1 MRGAAVPA
9 VREGV
14 EAVEAVPTVAQR
26 GAAVRAAAAC
36 GYAMVRCGVAALAAA
51 LLAGALTGCGSPV
64 SGGTPADDLS
74 LSEAAQEAAVGES
87 PAESPDVAPAEES
100 TQEEAP
106 AAAAA
111 SPSASQQKEDGAA
124 MAVTENTTLTD
135 LASNPAFGG
144 WGRALLPW
152 HGQRKDGATIGGE
165 SSLLPYH
172 SNVQP
177 AQATSAL
184 NRLIDDANA
193 GEQVAYPV
201 CDEAAI
207 AADPDKADAVLFYFR
222 GDPSAPFAIV
232 NPGGG
237 FAYVGSLHES
247 LPHAQWLSE
256 QGINAFSLSYR
267 EGSGQWAVEDLAQA
281 LTFIFEHADE
291 LGLSTEGYS
300 LWGSSAGARMAAAIG
315 SYGTAAFGG
324 ADLPRPAAVIMAYT
338 GQSDYT
344 ADDPATYAVVGDRD
358 GIAPS
363 SIMEQ
368 RIRGLQRAGVPAD
381 IVVFPGLSH
390 GFGTGEGTA
399 AQGWMQGA
407 LNFWLEHR

>member
-1 MRGAAVPA
+1 MRG
-9 VREGV
+9 
-14 EAVEAVPTVAQR
+14 
-26 GAAVRAAAAC
+26 GAAILAVLTRGRAAA
-36 GYAMVRCGVAALAAA
+36 RCGVVALMAL
-51 LLAGALTGCGSPV
+51 LLAGALAGCGSPAPE
-64 SGGTPADDLS
+64 SAPADELS
-74 LSEAAQEAAVGES
+74 LSEATQKAATGES
-87 PAESPDVAPAEES
+87 PAESSDGAPADEP
-100 TQEEAP
+100 TQGEAS
-106 AAAAA
+106 AAFA
-111 SPSASQQKEDGAA
+111 SPDTSQQKEDGAA
-124 MAVTENTTLTD
+124 MAVTENTRLAD
-135 LASNPAFGG
+135 LANNPAFGG

-152 HGQRKDGATIGGE
+152 HGAREDGATIGDE
-165 SSLLPYH
+165 DVLLPYH
-172 SNVQP
+172 SDVRA
-177 AQATSAL
+177 AQAVSAL

-193 GEQVAYPV
+193 GEVVAYPV
-201 CDEAAI
+201 YDEAAI

-222 GDPSAPFAIV
+222 GEPGAPFAVV

-344 ADDPATYAVVGDRD
+344 AGDPATYAVVGDRD
-358 GIAPS
+358 GIAPA

-368 RIRGLQRAGVPAD
+368 RIRSLQRAGVAAD

-399 AQGWMQGA
+399 AEDWMQGA
-407 LNFWLEHR
+407 LDFWLEHR

>member
-1 MRGAAVPA
+1 MRGEATAVLA
-9 VREGV
+9 VLKSTEAGV
-14 EAVEAVPTVAQR
+14 
-26 GAAVRAAAAC
+26 AAVRRDA
-36 GYAMVRCGVAALAAA
+36 VARRAFVALTAV
-51 LLAGALTGCGSPV
+51 LLAGALAGCGAPA
-64 SGGTPADDLS
+64 SGGAPTDGLS
-74 LSEAAQEAAVGES
+74 LSEAAQEAA
-87 PAESPDVAPAEES
+87 AESSAESSDGVPADES
-100 TQEEAP
+100 TQGETP
-106 AAAAA
+106 PAAA
-111 SPSASQQKEDGAA
+111 SPEASQQKEDGAA
-124 MAVTENTTLTD
+124 MAVTENTRLTD

-152 HGQRKDGATIGGE
+152 HGQREDGATIGGE

-177 AQATSAL
+177 AQAVHAL

-193 GEQVAYPV
+193 GEPVSYPV
-201 CDEAAI
+201 YNEAAI
-207 AADPDKADAVLFYFR
+207 AADPAKADVVLFYFR
-222 GDPSAPFAIV
+222 GEPGAPFAIV

-291 LGLSTEGYS
+291 LGLFTEGYS

-324 ADLPRPAAVIMAYT
+324 ADLPRPAAIIMAYT

-344 ADDPATYAVVGDRD
+344 AGDPATYAVVGDRD
-358 GIAPS
+358 GIAPA

-399 AQGWMQGA
+399 ADGWMQGA
-407 LNFWLEHR
+407 LDFWLAHR

>member
-1 MRGAAVPA
+1 
-9 VREGV
+9 
-14 EAVEAVPTVAQR
+14 
-26 GAAVRAAAAC
+26 
-36 GYAMVRCGVAALAAA
+36 
-51 LLAGALTGCGSPV
+51 
-64 SGGTPADDLS
+64 
-74 LSEAAQEAAVGES
+74 
-87 PAESPDVAPAEES
+87 
-100 TQEEAP
+100 
-106 AAAAA
+106 
-111 SPSASQQKEDGAA
+111 
-124 MAVTENTTLTD
+124 MAVTENTRLTD

-152 HGQRKDGATIGGE
+152 HGQREDGATIGGE

-177 AQATSAL
+177 AQAVSAL

-193 GEQVAYPV
+193 GEPVAYPV
-201 CDEAAI
+201 YDEAAI

-222 GDPSAPFAIV
+222 GEPGAPFAIV

-247 LPHAQWLSE
+247 LPHAQWLSD

-281 LTFIFEHADE
+281 LMFIFDHADE

-338 GQSDYT
+338 GQSDYM
-344 ADDPATYAVVGDRD
+344 ASDPATYAVVGDRD
-358 GIAPS
+358 GIADAGV
-363 SIMEQ
+363 MER

-399 AQGWMQGA
+399 ADGWMQGA
-407 LNFWLEHR
+407 LDFWLEHR